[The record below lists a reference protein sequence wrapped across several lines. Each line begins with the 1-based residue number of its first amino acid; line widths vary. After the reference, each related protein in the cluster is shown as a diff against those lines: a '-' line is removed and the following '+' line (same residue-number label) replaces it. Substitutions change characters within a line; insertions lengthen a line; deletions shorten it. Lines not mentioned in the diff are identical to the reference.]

1 MSGEQQAMRRVR
13 GEATLAR
20 IFIGEADHHRGRPM
34 FEAIV
39 HLAREQGLAGATV
52 LRGVEGFGASSVI
65 HSARLLRLSQDLPLV
80 IEVVDAR
87 ERLAPF
93 LEQVE
98 EMLEQAD
105 CGGLITFEKVR
116 TLRYERRE
124 SR

>member
-1 MSGEQQAMRRVR
+1 MRRIR

-20 IFIGEADHHRGRPM
+20 IFIGESDHHRGRPM

-39 HLAREQGLAGATV
+39 HLARKQGLAGATV

-87 ERLAPF
+87 ERLGPF

-98 EMLEQAD
+98 TMLEEAD

-116 TLRYERRE
+116 TLRYERRGDPE
-124 SR
+124 

>member
-1 MSGEQQAMRRVR
+1 MRRIR

-20 IFIGEADHHRGRPM
+20 IFIGESDHHRGRPM

-65 HSARLLRLSQDLPLV
+65 HCARILRLSQDLPLV
-80 IEVVDAR
+80 IEVVDAE
-87 ERLAPF
+87 ERLEPF

-98 EMLEQAD
+98 AMLEQAD

-116 TLRYERRE
+116 TLRYERRGE
-124 SR
+124 SE

>member
-1 MSGEQQAMRRVR
+1 MPEKEGLRRVR

-52 LRGVEGFGASSVI
+52 LRGVEGFGDSSKI
-65 HSARLLRLSQDLPLV
+65 HSARLLRLSRDLPLV
-80 IEVVDAR
+80 IEVVDA
-87 ERLAPF
+87 EARLEPF

-98 EMLEQAD
+98 AMLEEAD

-124 SR
+124 PR

>member
-1 MSGEQQAMRRVR
+1 MRRVR

-39 HLAREQGLAGATV
+39 HLARDQGLAGATV
-52 LRGVEGFGASSVI
+52 LRGVEGFGNRSVI

-80 IEVVDAR
+80 IEVVDAE

-98 EMLEQAD
+98 AMLEEAD

-116 TLRYERRE
+116 TLRYERKER
-124 SR
+124 SDLHS